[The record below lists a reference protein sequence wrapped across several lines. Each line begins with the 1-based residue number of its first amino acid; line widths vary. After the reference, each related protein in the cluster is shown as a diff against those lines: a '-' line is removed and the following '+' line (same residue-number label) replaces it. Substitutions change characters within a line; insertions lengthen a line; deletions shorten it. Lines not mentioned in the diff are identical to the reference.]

1 VAHSPQDPQDS
12 QDRPDPRP
20 PRIEQHEAVDRF
32 GKAALRTAH
41 DLGAALAE
49 TGHAEPGEPVVVRTG
64 GPHRTI
70 DGLAALIDTAL
81 EDEAADAEGPPPD
94 AGRAHDGGGEQHPGH
109 G

>member
-1 VAHSPQDPQDS
+1 MTDSPQEPQ
-12 QDRPDPRP
+12 P
-20 PRIEQHEAVDRF
+20 PTIEQHEAVDRF

-64 GPHRTI
+64 GPHRSL
-70 DGLAALIDTAL
+70 DGLAALIDAAL
-81 EDEAADAEGPPPD
+81 EENSEGPRETPD
-94 AGRAHDGGGEQHPGH
+94 ARPGDGGDRSPGR

>member
-1 VAHSPQDPQDS
+1 
-12 QDRPDPRP
+12 
-20 PRIEQHEAVDRF
+20 
-32 GKAALRTAH
+32 
-41 DLGAALAE
+41 
-49 TGHAEPGEPVVVRTG
+49 VVVRTG

-94 AGRAHDGGGEQHPGH
+94 AGRAHGGGGEQHPGD

>member
-1 VAHSPQDPQDS
+1 MAHSPQDPQD
-12 QDRPDPRP
+12 PRP
-20 PRIEQHEAVDRF
+20 PTVEQHEAVDRF

-70 DGLAALIDTAL
+70 DGLAALIDEVLA
-81 EDEAADAEGPPPD
+81 DEAADAGGPAPD
-94 AGRAHDGGGEQHPGH
+94 AGRARGGGERHVADG
-109 G
+109 